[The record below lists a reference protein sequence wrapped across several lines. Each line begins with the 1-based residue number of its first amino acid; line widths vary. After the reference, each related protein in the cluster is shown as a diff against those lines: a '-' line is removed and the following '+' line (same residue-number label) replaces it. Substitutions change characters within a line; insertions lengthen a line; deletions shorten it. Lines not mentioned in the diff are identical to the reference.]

1 MLLQRSIRTGSSI
14 FAHYRA
20 TGRSL
25 AHGLCLLKRREKRR
39 CSFSTQSSKLVYP
52 AAHVTIGEH
61 DATLSQQILDVPRQ
75 ELLIFSSSGRNSP
88 VGFARTHEGAWAQIA
103 PLPGDCRG
111 VTSLFSLGLAVSG
124 HPSCAQGAKNPRNL
138 TPKWLLTATPK
149 CHSDSLNDFAKQVAK
164 ATMHS
169 SSINFLCRY
178 FLAKYRFSTYEH
190 SK

>member
-20 TGRSL
+20 TGRSF

-61 DATLSQQILDVPRQ
+61 DTTLSQQILDVPRQ

-88 VGFARTHEGAWAQIA
+88 VGFARTHEGAWARNRA
-103 PLPGDCRG
+103 PTGGLSRRYELVFSRSGCQWAPVLCPRG
-111 VTSLFSLGLAVSG
+111 EKSQKPHAKVAADSHPQVPFGFTERFRKASRESDHAQQFDQFSMSVLSREISLF
-124 HPSCAQGAKNPRNL
+124 NL
-138 TPKWLLTATPK
+138 
-149 CHSDSLNDFAKQVAK
+149 
-164 ATMHS
+164 
-169 SSINFLCRY
+169 
-178 FLAKYRFSTYEH
+178 
-190 SK
+190 